1 MLKQRREVKI
11 TCHSDCSV
19 YLLAIVVGDSPSHNR
34 LVMTHEA
41 PFGWYKISTFMVV
54 VVDEQQ
60 K

>member
-34 LVMTHEA
+34 LVMRHPSVGTKS
-41 PFGWYKISTFMVV
+41 PRSWLW
-54 VVDEQQ
+54 
-60 K
+60 